1 MRNILRRVRVRNGIG
16 RAARNIRNRL
26 SGARGRMSGA

>member
-16 RAARNIRNRL
+16 RSTRSIRNRL